1 MRLMTKYPL
10 TVVTVALAAALATG
24 VVAFQIS
31 KKEMRLAA
39 ERQSIEI
46 LASRKAALGRY
57 LNSIRQDL
65 AFTVSSK
72 NVRDSLPLFT
82 DAWSLLDG
90 DPEEQLQ
97 KLYIHDN
104 PHPTDEKE
112 QFDQASDG
120 SIYSAVHGRY
130 HPWFRQFLKERGYYD
145 IFLFDTDG
153 NLVYTV
159 FKELD
164 YATNLA
170 TGRWR
175 STDLGRAYR
184 TTAFHKTPGFLAFF
198 DFEPYEPSHGAP
210 ASFIS
215 TPVFDGDKNFI
226 GVLAF
231 QMPIGR
237 INEIMQVSAG
247 MGKSGKAYLVGPDLL
262 VRNDTR
268 FSTASEI
275 LKTKKPQEIVT
286 NALQGLSGTAE
297 IVDENGTEMLVT
309 YTSITF
315 GGETWAIIAEIE
327 LAEILAPVDE
337 MRRIMIFAG
346 LIIALFVTVIGIWLA
361 GGLSRP
367 IVAMTGIMQRLAER
381 DLEVEVPVSGRTDE
395 IGDMEKALIVFKE
408 NAVARQQAETALQE
422 NKDLLSAAIESIAD
436 GFMLTDSAGCIV
448 LFNRKFRGLYPNSFD
463 LIAEGQ
469 TYENFLRSGAER
481 GEYPDA
487 MDRADAWVEE
497 QLSERQKKSGVLE
510 IPLIGGRWSR
520 IASRQLPSGGRVEIH
535 VDVTELKETHVKLA
549 TMNDELQDLNEL
561 KNKFMGMAAH
571 DLRNPL
577 SAIRGMTQLILELE
591 LGEEKEKEFISSIKD
606 VSNQMLDL
614 INDLLDVSAIE
625 SGKFDL
631 KREAG
636 NLGELLQSRIELV
649 AFSADAKGICITTD
663 IADLPA
669 IDFDHA
675 RIHQVVDNIL
685 TNAVKFSPAD
695 SIIDTAVRLRGS
707 MIDVVVQ
714 DHGQGIPANEVGKV
728 FMAFEKLSSKPTAG
742 EKSTGLG
749 MAIAKK
755 IVDAHGGEIKVD
767 SVIGQGTTF
776 TFSLPVDAIT

>member
-1 MRLMTKYPL
+1 MRLMIKYPL
-10 TVVTVALAAALATG
+10 TVVTVALAAALSTG

-31 KKEMRLAA
+31 KKELRLAA

-46 LASRKAALGRY
+46 LESRKAALGQY

-65 AFTVSSK
+65 ALTASSR
-72 NVRDSLPLFT
+72 NVRDALPHFT
-82 DAWSLLDG
+82 DAWSRLKG
-90 DPEEQLQ
+90 DPEDRLQ
-97 KLYIHDN
+97 NLYIHDN
-104 PHPTDEKE
+104 PYPTGEKE
-112 QFDQASDG
+112 LFDQASDG
-120 SIYSAVHGRY
+120 SVYSAIHGRY

-145 IFLFDTDG
+145 VFLFDING

-175 STDLGRAYR
+175 STDLGRAFR
-184 TTAFHKTPGFLAFF
+184 TTAFHKTPDFLTFF

-215 TPVFDGDKNFI
+215 TPVFDDDKNFI

-268 FSTASEI
+268 FSTTSEI
-275 LKTKKPQEIVT
+275 LKTKKPAEIVT
-286 NALQGLSGTAE
+286 RAIEGLSGTAE
-297 IVDENGTEMLVT
+297 IADENGTETLAT

-346 LIIALFVTVIGIWLA
+346 LIIALFVTAVGIWFA

-381 DLEVEVPVSGRTDE
+381 DLEVEVPASGRTDE
-395 IGDMEKALIVFKE
+395 IGDMEKTLIVFKE
-408 NAVARQQAETALQE
+408 NAVARKQAEAALQE

-436 GFMLTDSAGCIV
+436 GFMLTDSAGRIA
-448 LFNRKFRGLYPNSFD
+448 LFNRKLRDLYPNSFD

-469 TYENFLRSGAER
+469 TYENFLRGGAER

-487 MDRADAWVEE
+487 MDQANAWVEA
-497 QLSERQKKSGVLE
+497 QLSERNKKRGVME
-510 IPLIGGRWSR
+510 ISLIGGRWSR

-535 VDVTELKETHVKLA
+535 VDVTELKEAHEKLA
-549 TMNDELQDLNEL
+549 TMNVELQDLNEL

-577 SAIRGMTQLILELE
+577 SAIKGMTQLILELD
-591 LGEEKEKEFISSIKD
+591 LGEKKEKEFISSIKE
-606 VSNQMLDL
+606 VSDQMLDL

-625 SGKFDL
+625 SGKFDIKL
-631 KREAG
+631 EAG
-636 NLGELLQSRIELV
+636 NLGDLLQSRIELV
-649 AFSADAKGICITTD
+649 AFSAEAKGIRITTD
-663 IADLPA
+663 NANLPD

-675 RIHQVVDNIL
+675 RIHQVVDNL
-685 TNAVKFSPAD
+685 LSNAVKFSPTD
-695 SIIDTAVRLRGS
+695 SIIDTAVRRRGT

-714 DHGQGIPANEVGKV
+714 DHGQGIPANEVDKV
-728 FMAFEKLSSKPTAG
+728 FVAFEKLSSRPTAG

-749 MAIAKK
+749 LAIVKR
-755 IVDAHGGEIKVD
+755 IVDAHGGKIKVE
-767 SVIGQGTTF
+767 SVHGQGTTF
-776 TFSLPVDAIT
+776 TFSLPVDAVK